1 MTDPTLDR
9 GTADPAANATADKT
23 GDSTAPAD
31 STANATVDQT
41 ADSTANATAD
51 QMVDATA
58 TATATAD
65 LTVDPTAHATTSPVG
80 ASDPIESWPIGRL
93 LSTAARLVE
102 HAWQEALEQRDLT
115 HAGLIA
121 LHLLDAGELDQ
132 TDLAHRARVEAQ
144 TMSRTVDRLERAGFV
159 ERTSH
164 PADRRR
170 RYVART
176 EAGDRALE
184 ATRALEAEVFPAVGN
199 PELVRY
205 SLLEIIHAASRYR
218 WGVAARD

>member
-1 MTDPTLDR
+1 MTDPIVDR
-9 GTADPAANATADKT
+9 GAADPAA
-23 GDSTAPAD
+23 APA
-31 STANATVDQT
+31 
-41 ADSTANATAD
+41 ADL
-51 QMVDATA
+51 
-58 TATATAD
+58 TAD
-65 LTVDPTAHATTSPVG
+65 LTVTANLAANLAADPTANAAATPIG

-132 TDLAHRARVEAQ
+132 TDLAHQARVEAQ

-205 SLLEIIHAASRYR
+205 SLLEIIHAASRDR

>member
-1 MTDPTLDR
+1 MTDPILDR
-9 GTADPAANATADKT
+9 GTADPAA
-23 GDSTAPAD
+23 S
-31 STANATVDQT
+31 S
-41 ADSTANATAD
+41 
-51 QMVDATA
+51 
-58 TATATAD
+58 
-65 LTVDPTAHATTSPVG
+65 DPTSAV
-80 ASDPIESWPIGRL
+80 DPIESWPIGRL

-121 LHLLDAGELDQ
+121 LHLLDAGDLDQ

-176 EAGDRALE
+176 EAGDLALE

-205 SLLEIIHAASRYR
+205 SLLEIIHAASRDR
-218 WGVAARD
+218 WGATAGD